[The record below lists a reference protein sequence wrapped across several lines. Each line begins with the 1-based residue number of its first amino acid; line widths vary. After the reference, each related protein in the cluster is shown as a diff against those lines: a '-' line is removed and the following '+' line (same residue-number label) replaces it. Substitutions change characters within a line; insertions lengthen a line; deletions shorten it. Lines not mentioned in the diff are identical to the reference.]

1 METSLR
7 AATSREYKREPAP
20 GCAPQLVQIG
30 APVLCYRYII
40 IRFSKRKTNLII
52 TPRRPS
58 LTPDTGLLS
67 VNYAKRRYS
76 LPLSHPS
83 ASRITV
89 VLCLCLKAVLRQKI
103 KVSALIAAT
112 RGPSFG

>member
-1 METSLR
+1 M
-7 AATSREYKREPAP
+7 
-20 GCAPQLVQIG
+20 
-30 APVLCYRYII
+30 
-40 IRFSKRKTNLII
+40 II
-52 TPRRPS
+52 TPRVS
-58 LTPDTGLLS
+58 PDTGLLS